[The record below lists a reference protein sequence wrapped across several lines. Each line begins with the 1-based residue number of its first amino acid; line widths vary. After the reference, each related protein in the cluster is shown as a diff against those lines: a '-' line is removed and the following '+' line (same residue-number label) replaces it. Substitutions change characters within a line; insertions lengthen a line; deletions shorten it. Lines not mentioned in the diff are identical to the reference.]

1 MMPEL
6 RATFFDVGQGDAA
19 VVELPEGSG
28 MLVDCPLGSAPM
40 VIDYL
45 ERAQITDLELLVVT
59 HSDLDHA
66 GDVIGVVRGFSGPVR
81 RLAFLPDRPLAADTQ
96 TNVKYRALLQQLAEL
111 LRDGT
116 KSWHPY
122 AGNAIQFGN
131 VKVSVLHPSEAD
143 HLSALS
149 RSDPNA
155 SSVVLKIECSEAS
168 ILLGADVERV
178 GWKAILDRGADL
190 NADVFKFPHHGAW
203 YDGTPSLQQI
213 LDQVNPSL
221 VVISVGST
229 NSYGHPS
236 VETLNLLRSYLAK
249 VRFVCTQATTRC
261 HGNPNE
267 IAHEASRFL
276 PDESLGGQSSRN
288 KQSCPCAGNVAV
300 RITSD
305 GVAVSPT
312 PEQHSRVI
320 DLFDNPQCR

>member
-1 MMPEL
+1 MTEL
-6 RATFFDVGQGDAA
+6 RATFFDVGQGDSTF
-19 VVELPEGSG
+19 VELPEGSG
-28 MLVDCPLGSAPM
+28 MLVDCAPGSAPM

-45 ERAQITDLELLVVT
+45 ERAQIADLELLAVT

-66 GDVIGVVRGFSGPVR
+66 GGVIGVVKGFLGPIR
-81 RLAFLPDRPLAADTQ
+81 RLAFLPDRPLATDTQ
-96 TNVKYRALLQQLAEL
+96 TNPKYRALLQQLAEL

-116 KSWHPY
+116 TEPWLPY
-122 AGNAIQFGN
+122 AGNEIQFGN
-131 VKVSVLHPSEAD
+131 VKVSVLHPSVAD
-143 HLSALS
+143 QLSALA
-149 RSDPNA
+149 RSDSNA

-213 LDQVNPSL
+213 LNQVNPSL

-236 VETLNLLRSYLAK
+236 VETLNLLRSHLSK
-249 VRFVCTQATTRC
+249 VRFVCTQATARC
-261 HGNPNE
+261 HANPNE

-288 KQSCPCAGNVAV
+288 KRSCPCAGNVAV
-300 RITSD
+300 RVTSD

-312 PEQHSRVI
+312 LEQHSRVI